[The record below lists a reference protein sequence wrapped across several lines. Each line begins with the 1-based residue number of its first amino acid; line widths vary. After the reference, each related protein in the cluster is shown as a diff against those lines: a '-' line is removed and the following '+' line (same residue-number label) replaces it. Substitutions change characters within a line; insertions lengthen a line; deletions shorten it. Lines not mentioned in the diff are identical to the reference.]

1 LKEYFSGTWES
12 IYAVSEV
19 RLISYTPMKIIKEK
33 KDKLYMSRYINAYVS
48 PNTLT
53 GLLVETGSDISS
65 QYALFNDLMHDSM
78 KLAFDLP
85 STFSRP

>member
-1 LKEYFSGTWES
+1 
-12 IYAVSEV
+12 
-19 RLISYTPMKIIKEK
+19 
-33 KDKLYMSRYINAYVS
+33 MSRYINAYVS